1 MIHLAVSLGDVGS
14 LVQHPASMTHKSV
27 PRETRI
33 KNGITDGLI
42 RLSCG
47 IEAADDIIKDIDN
60 ALSKI

>member
-47 IEAADDIIKDIDN
+47 IESAEDIIKDIDN

>member
-1 MIHLAVSLGDVGS
+1 MIHLAVNLGDVGS
-14 LVQHPASMTHKSV
+14 LVQHPASMTYKSV

-47 IEAADDIIKDIDN
+47 IEAAEDIIKDIDN

>member
-47 IEAADDIIKDIDN
+47 IEAAEDIIKDIDN

>member
-42 RLSCG
+42 RLSCV
-47 IEAADDIIKDIDN
+47 IESAEVILKDIDN